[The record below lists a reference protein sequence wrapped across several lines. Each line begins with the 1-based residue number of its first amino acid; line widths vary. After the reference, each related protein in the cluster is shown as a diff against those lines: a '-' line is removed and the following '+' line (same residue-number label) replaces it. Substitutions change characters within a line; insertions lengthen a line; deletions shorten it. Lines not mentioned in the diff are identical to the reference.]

1 MTIAQAVLALL
12 SLLGLGSAITLGLG
26 LKNALKREREARQL
40 RPYPPMPQVSQ
51 ASIREAERTLTE
63 AHQAANEALA
73 KLPLDPSD
81 SEAERLLYEAQAR
94 LRAAKERVR

>member
-1 MTIAQAVLALL
+1 MSLSDALL
-12 SLLGLGSAITLGLG
+12 VLLTTLGLG
-26 LKNALKREREARQL
+26 TVATLGFGLRSALKREREWRAVQAQAPRPQL
-40 RPYPPMPQVSQ
+40 TQ
-51 ASIREAERTLTE
+51 ASIQEAERTLTA

-81 SEAERLLYEAQAR
+81 PEAERLLYEAQAR

>member
-26 LKNALKREREARQL
+26 LKNALKRERDARQL
-40 RPYPPMPQVSQ
+40 RPYPPVSP
-51 ASIREAERTLTE
+51 AAVREAERTMTE

-81 SEAERLLYEAQAR
+81 PEAERLLYEAQAR
-94 LRAAKERVR
+94 LRAAKERIR

>member
-26 LKNALKREREARQL
+26 LRNALKREREAHQL
-40 RPYPPMPQVSQ
+40 RPYSPAPQVSP
-51 ASIREAERTLTE
+51 AAVREAERALTE

-81 SEAERLLYEAQAR
+81 PEAERLLYEAQAR

>member
-1 MTIAQAVLALL
+1 MTITQAVLALL

-26 LKNALKREREARQL
+26 LRNALRREREAHQL
-40 RPYPPMPQVSQ
+40 RPYPPAPQVSP
-51 ASIREAERTLTE
+51 AAVREAERTMTE

-81 SEAERLLYEAQAR
+81 PEAEALLADAERRLK
-94 LRAAKERVR
+94 AAKERVR